1 MPEESANSL
10 NSNHERRLSVTCRY
24 IDKLLAD
31 MESML
36 NVATSKLAFPQYTPD
51 LTSAQRRVVEDYIS
65 RIRSQLIRV
74 LDGQNIERPPAD
86 IPVARSLH
94 STLTFVDITV
104 EELRPEYMRGYGEV
118 PPQAAVELNR
128 IAGELQG
135 LVRQLDQYLMRG
147 AGENLQQRL
156 EKLEQTGDEVPLLRR
171 LGTII
176 TEDERVEF
184 RSTLPLASVASE
196 DQQGSPE
203 NSYGESALLRLG
215 ELAEEFDAE
224 QVAADARS
232 VAERISEGR
241 FYVACIGQF
250 KRGKSSVLNALVG
263 DSLLP
268 TGVVPVTTVPTIVRY
283 GSHAAARVRFE
294 AGASGWTDIPVK
306 TVDEYVSEEK
316 NPENAKHVAALEIFV
331 PNPLLATGMC
341 FVDTPGLGSVF
352 TGNTAATQAFIP
364 HIDAALVVIGADPP
378 LAGEELVLVE
388 AVARHVQDLIVA
400 LNKADRTTDAERAA
414 AVAFARRQLEKRLQ
428 HPVEPFFEV
437 SAAEQLEHRGTG
449 RDWDKLVAALRHL
462 VEGSG
467 RRLIRAA
474 CERGLERI
482 SEQLLVIIM
491 EEREALQRPIEE
503 SESRIAVM
511 KQTIADAERSMRE
524 LAYLFMAEQQHLSDM
539 FVDRHK
545 AFLARVMPQASKE
558 FDVALQSISCWL
570 GPSYRRRSFR
580 EAQEVARRHIVPWLK
595 PEQEE
600 AEKEYRR
607 VALRFVEM
615 ANEFLKKLANAGI
628 PELARMP
635 HALDPESGF
644 RVRSEF
650 TFLDFIEVA
659 QPASPLRWLADLI
672 LGLVGALRIIKSD
685 ARRFLA
691 RLLEFNSTRV
701 QSDILNRVQESRGK
715 LETEIRKLL
724 HEVSRIAEQA
734 LARAKR
740 VREEGAPAVEAEL
753 RRLDSLEQE
762 VRALGAPE
770 ISEN

>member
-1 MPEESANSL
+1 
-10 NSNHERRLSVTCRY
+10 
-24 IDKLLAD
+24 LLEKPA
-31 MESML
+31 SPQ
-36 NVATSKLAFPQYTPD
+36 LA
-51 LTSAQRRVVEDYIS
+51 
-65 RIRSQLIRV
+65 
-74 LDGQNIERPPAD
+74 
-86 IPVARSLH
+86 PVASDDR
-94 STLTFVDITV
+94 
-104 EELRPEYMRGYGEV
+104 
-118 PPQAAVELNR
+118 QA
-128 IAGELQG
+128 
-135 LVRQLDQYLMRG
+135 
-147 AGENLQQRL
+147 
-156 EKLEQTGDEVPLLRR
+156 
-171 LGTII
+171 
-176 TEDERVEF
+176 
-184 RSTLPLASVASE
+184 
-196 DQQGSPE
+196 SPD
-203 NSYGESALLRLG
+203 NSHGESALFRLAA
-215 ELAEEFDAE
+215 LADEFDAE

-250 KRGKSSVLNALVG
+250 KRGKSSILNALVG
-263 DSLLP
+263 DSVLP

-294 AGASGWTDIPVK
+294 TGAGVWTDIPVK

-331 PNPLLATGMC
+331 PSPLLKTGMC

-388 AVARHVQDLIVA
+388 AVARHVQDLIIIV
-400 LNKADRTTDAERAA
+400 NKSDRTTDAERAA
-414 AVAFARRQLEKRLQ
+414 AVAFARHQLEKRLHQ
-428 HPVEPFFEV
+428 HSAGPLFEV

-449 RDWDKLVAALRHL
+449 RDWGKLVASLNKL

-474 CERGLERI
+474 CDRSLERI
-482 SEQLLVIIM
+482 GEQLLAIVT
-491 EEREALQRPIEE
+491 EEREALQRPVEE
-503 SESRIAVM
+503 SESRIALM

-545 AFLARVMPQASKE
+545 VFLARIMPQAGRE
-558 FDVALQSISCWL
+558 FDVVLQSISWRL
-570 GPSYRRRSFR
+570 GPSYRRETFR
-580 EAQEVARRHIVPWLK
+580 EAQELARRHVVPWLK

-615 ANEFLKKLANAGI
+615 ANEFLQKLANAGI

-644 RVRSEF
+644 RIRSEF

-659 QPASPLRWLADLI
+659 QPASPLRWLADLF
-672 LGLVGALRIIKSD
+672 LGLVGARKIIAND
-685 ARRFLA
+685 ARRFLT

-715 LETEIRKLL
+715 LEAEIRKLL
-724 HEVSRIAEQA
+724 HEVTRIAEQA
-734 LARAKR
+734 LARARR
-740 VREEGAPAVEAEL
+740 VREEGAPAVQAAL

-762 VRALGAPE
+762 VRALGAPG
-770 ISEN
+770 ISENPITETAASS

>member
-31 MESML
+31 MESIL
-36 NVATSKLAFPQYTPD
+36 SISSSKLAFPQYTSD
-51 LTSAQRRVVEDYIS
+51 LTPAQRRVIEDYIT
-65 RIRSQLIRV
+65 RIRAQLIRV
-74 LDGQNIERPPAD
+74 LDGQHIERPPAD

-118 PPQAAVELNR
+118 PPQAAVELNS

-135 LVRQLDQYLMRG
+135 LVRELDQYLTRS
-147 AGENLQQRL
+147 AGENPQQRPK
-156 EKLEQTGDEVPLLRR
+156 KLEQTGEEAPLLP
-171 LGTII
+171 
-176 TEDERVEF
+176 
-184 RSTLPLASVASE
+184 SASVASE
-196 DQQGSPE
+196 QQKTAPE
-203 NSYGESALLRLG
+203 NSHGESALLRLA

-232 VAERISEGR
+232 VAERVSEGR

-263 DSLLP
+263 DSVLP
-268 TGVVPVTTVPTIVRY
+268 TGVVPVTTVPTIVRH
-283 GSHAAARVRFE
+283 GPHAAARVRFQAA
-294 AGASGWTDIPVK
+294 AGGWTDIPVK

-331 PNPLLATGMC
+331 PSPLLATGMC

-378 LAGEELVLVE
+378 LAGEELVMVE
-388 AVARHVQDLIVA
+388 AVAQRVQDLIFTV
-400 LNKADRTTDAERAA
+400 NKADRTTDAERAA
-414 AVAFARRQLEKRLQ
+414 AVAFARRQLEKRIQ
-428 HPVEPFFEV
+428 HSVGPLFEV
-437 SAAEQLEHRGTG
+437 SAAEQLGHRGPG
-449 RDWDKLVAALRHL
+449 RDWDKLVAALKHL

-474 CERGLERI
+474 CERGVERI
-482 SEQLLVIIM
+482 SEQLLVMIT

-545 AFLARVMPQASKE
+545 SFLAQVTPQASKE
-558 FDVALQSISCWL
+558 FDVALQSISSWL
-570 GPSYRRRSFR
+570 GPSYRRRIFR
-580 EAQEVARRHIVPWLK
+580 EAQEIARRHVVPWLK

-600 AEKEYRR
+600 AEKEYRG

-659 QPASPLRWLADLI
+659 QPASPLRWLADLT
-672 LGLVGALRIIKSD
+672 LGLVGAGKIIKND

-762 VRALGAPE
+762 VRGLGSPE
-770 ISEN
+770 IS

>member
-1 MPEESANSL
+1 MRTDSKEDSL
-10 NSNHERRLSVTCRY
+10 
-24 IDKLLAD
+24 
-31 MESML
+31 
-36 NVATSKLAFPQYTPD
+36 
-51 LTSAQRRVVEDYIS
+51 
-65 RIRSQLIRV
+65 
-74 LDGQNIERPPAD
+74 
-86 IPVARSLH
+86 
-94 STLTFVDITV
+94 
-104 EELRPEYMRGYGEV
+104 
-118 PPQAAVELNR
+118 
-128 IAGELQG
+128 
-135 LVRQLDQYLMRG
+135 
-147 AGENLQQRL
+147 L
-156 EKLEQTGDEVPLLRR
+156 EKPASPR
-171 LGTII
+171 LVFVAP
-176 TEDERVEF
+176 EDRQ
-184 RSTLPLASVASE
+184 ASPQISH
-196 DQQGSPE
+196 
-203 NSYGESALLRLG
+203 GESALMRLA
-215 ELAEEFDAE
+215 ELADQFDAE

-232 VAERISEGR
+232 VAERVSEGR

-263 DSLLP
+263 DSVLP

-294 AGASGWTDIPVK
+294 AAGGWTDIPVK

-331 PNPLLATGMC
+331 PSPLLATGMC

-388 AVARHVQDLIVA
+388 AVARHVQDLIITV
-400 LNKADRTTDAERAA
+400 NKADRTTDAERAE
-414 AVAFARRQLEKRLQ
+414 AVAFARRQLEKRLPE
-428 HPVEPFFEV
+428 HSVGPLFEV

-449 RDWDKLVAALRHL
+449 RDWEKLVGSLNHL

-467 RRLIRAA
+467 RRLIQAA

-482 SEQLLVIIM
+482 SEQLLVIIS
-491 EEREALQRPIEE
+491 EEREALQRPIED
-503 SESRIAVM
+503 SEKRIAVM
-511 KQTIADAERSMRE
+511 KETIADAERSMRE

-545 AFLARVMPQASKE
+545 AFLARVTPQAHEE
-558 FDVALQSISCWL
+558 FEVVLQGISGWL
-570 GPSYRRRSFR
+570 GPSYRRRTFR
-580 EAQEVARRHIVPWLK
+580 AAQDLARRYVVPWLK

-600 AEKEYRR
+600 GEKEYRR
-607 VALRFVEM
+607 IATRFVEM

-650 TFLDFIEVA
+650 TFLEFIDVA
-659 QPASPLRWLADLI
+659 QPASPVRWLADLV
-672 LGLVGALRIIKSD
+672 LGLVGARWVIKNE
-685 ARRFLA
+685 ARSFLS

-701 QSDILNRVQESRGK
+701 QSDVLNRVQDSRAK

-734 LARAKR
+734 LVRARK
-740 VREEGAPAVEAEL
+740 VKEDGEPAVQAEL
-753 RRLDSLEQE
+753 SRLDGLEHE
-762 VRALGAPE
+762 VTALRGSTQLNAARV
-770 ISEN
+770 

>member
-31 MESML
+31 MENIL
-36 NVATSKLAFPQYTPD
+36 NVSSSKLAFPQYTPD

-65 RIRSQLIRV
+65 RIRAQLIRV

-118 PPQAAVELNR
+118 PPQAAVELNS

-135 LVRQLDQYLMRG
+135 LVRQLDQYLMRS
-147 AGENLQQRL
+147 ADENLQRL

-176 TEDERVEF
+176 AEDGRVEF
-184 RSTLPLASVASE
+184 RSTLPLASVAFE
-196 DQQGSPE
+196 EQQGSPE
-203 NSYGESALLRLG
+203 NSHGESALLRLG
-215 ELAEEFDAE
+215 ELAEEFEAE
-224 QVAADARS
+224 QVAADAQS
-232 VAERISEGR
+232 VAERVSEGR

-263 DSLLP
+263 DIVLP

-283 GSHAAARVRFE
+283 GSLAAARVRFE
-294 AGASGWTDIPVK
+294 AGGWTDIPVK

-331 PNPLLATGMC
+331 PSPLLATGMC

-352 TGNTAATQAFIP
+352 TGNTAATRAFIP

-378 LAGEELVLVE
+378 LAGEELVLIE
-388 AVARHVQDLIVA
+388 AVARHVQDLIITV
-400 LNKADRTTDAERAA
+400 NKADRTTDAERAA

-428 HPVEPFFEV
+428 HSVGPLFEV

-449 RDWDKLVAALRHL
+449 RDWGKLVAALKHL
-462 VEGSG
+462 VQGSG

-474 CERGLERI
+474 CERGVERI
-482 SEQLLVIIM
+482 SEQLLVIIT

-503 SESRIAVM
+503 SESRINVM

-524 LAYLFMAEQQHLSDM
+524 LGYLFMAEQQHLSDV
-539 FVDRHK
+539 FVGRHK
-545 AFLARVMPQASKE
+545 AFLARAMPQASKE

-570 GPSYRRRSFR
+570 GPRYRRRIFR
-580 EAQEVARRHIVPWLK
+580 EAQEIARRHVVPWLK

-650 TFLDFIEVA
+650 TFLEFIEVA
-659 QPASPLRWLADLI
+659 QPASPLRWLADLT
-672 LGLVGALRIIKSD
+672 LGLVGARKIIKND
-685 ARRFLA
+685 AQRFLA

-701 QSDILNRVQESRGK
+701 QSDILNRLQESRGK

-734 LARAKR
+734 LARAKK
-740 VREEGAPAVEAEL
+740 VREEGAPAVAAEL

-762 VRALGAPE
+762 VRALGLLG
-770 ISEN
+770 ISDN

>member
-1 MPEESANSL
+1 MGTDSKENSL
-10 NSNHERRLSVTCRY
+10 
-24 IDKLLAD
+24 
-31 MESML
+31 
-36 NVATSKLAFPQYTPD
+36 
-51 LTSAQRRVVEDYIS
+51 
-65 RIRSQLIRV
+65 
-74 LDGQNIERPPAD
+74 
-86 IPVARSLH
+86 
-94 STLTFVDITV
+94 
-104 EELRPEYMRGYGEV
+104 
-118 PPQAAVELNR
+118 
-128 IAGELQG
+128 
-135 LVRQLDQYLMRG
+135 
-147 AGENLQQRL
+147 L
-156 EKLEQTGDEVPLLRR
+156 EKPVSSPL
-171 LGTII
+171 
-176 TEDERVEF
+176 
-184 RSTLPLASVASE
+184 SSVASE
-196 DQQGSPE
+196 DRHVSPE
-203 NSYGESALLRLG
+203 NSQGESALLRLA
-215 ELAEEFDAE
+215 ELAEEFEAE
-224 QVAADARS
+224 QVATDARS
-232 VAERISEGR
+232 VAERVSEGR

-263 DSLLP
+263 DNVLP

-283 GSHAAARVRFE
+283 GSHATARVRFE
-294 AGASGWTDIPVK
+294 AGGWTDIPVK

-331 PNPLLATGMC
+331 PSPLLATGMC

-388 AVARHVQDLIVA
+388 AVARHVQDLIIT

-428 HPVEPFFEV
+428 HPVEPFFEI

-449 RDWDKLVAALRHL
+449 RDWEKLVASLQQL

-467 RRLIRAA
+467 RRLIQAA
-474 CERGLERI
+474 CDRGLERI
-482 SEQLLVIIM
+482 SEQLLVIIT

-503 SESRIAVM
+503 SETRIAVM

-524 LAYLFMAEQQHLSDM
+524 LGYLFMAEQQHISDL

-545 AFLARVMPQASKE
+545 AFLARVMPQAGTE
-558 FDVALQSISCWL
+558 FEVVLQSMSGGL
-570 GPSYRRRSFR
+570 GPRYRRRTFR
-580 EAQEVARRHIVPWLK
+580 EAQELARRHVVPWLK

-615 ANEFLKKLANAGI
+615 ANEFLKKLASAGI

-635 HALDPESGF
+635 HALDPERGF

-650 TFLDFIEVA
+650 TFHDFIDVA

-672 LGLVGALRIIKSD
+672 LGLVGARMIIKND

-691 RLLEFNSTRV
+691 RLLETNSTRV

-734 LARAKR
+734 LVRAKR
-740 VREEGAPAVEAEL
+740 VREEGAPAVQAEL
-753 RRLDSLEQE
+753 QRLDSLEQE
-762 VRALGAPE
+762 VRALGSPG

>member
-31 MESML
+31 MESIL
-36 NVATSKLAFPQYTPD
+36 SISSSKLAFPQYTSD
-51 LTSAQRRVVEDYIS
+51 LTPAQRRVIEDYIT
-65 RIRSQLIRV
+65 RIRAQLIRV
-74 LDGQNIERPPAD
+74 LDGQHIERPPAD

-118 PPQAAVELNR
+118 PPQAAVELNS

-135 LVRQLDQYLMRG
+135 LVRELDQYLTRS
-147 AGENLQQRL
+147 AGENPQQRPK
-156 EKLEQTGDEVPLLRR
+156 KLEQTGEEAPLLP
-171 LGTII
+171 
-176 TEDERVEF
+176 
-184 RSTLPLASVASE
+184 SASVASE
-196 DQQGSPE
+196 QQKTAPE
-203 NSYGESALLRLG
+203 NSHGESALLRLA

-232 VAERISEGR
+232 VAERVSEGR

-263 DSLLP
+263 DSVLP
-268 TGVVPVTTVPTIVRY
+268 TGVVPVTTVPTIVRH
-283 GSHAAARVRFE
+283 GPHAAARVRFQAA
-294 AGASGWTDIPVK
+294 AGGWTDIPVK

-331 PNPLLATGMC
+331 PSPLLAAGMC

-378 LAGEELVLVE
+378 LAGEELVMVE
-388 AVARHVQDLIVA
+388 AVAQRVQDLIFTV
-400 LNKADRTTDAERAA
+400 NKADRTTDAERAA
-414 AVAFARRQLEKRLQ
+414 AVAFARRQLEKRIQ
-428 HPVEPFFEV
+428 HSVGPLFEV
-437 SAAEQLEHRGTG
+437 SAAEQLGHRGPG
-449 RDWDKLVAALRHL
+449 RDWDKLVAALKHL

-474 CERGLERI
+474 CERGVERI
-482 SEQLLVIIM
+482 SEQLLVMIT

-545 AFLARVMPQASKE
+545 LFLAQVMPQASKE
-558 FDVALQSISCWL
+558 FDVALQSISSWL
-570 GPSYRRRSFR
+570 GPSYRRRIFR
-580 EAQEVARRHIVPWLK
+580 EAQEIARRHVVPWLK

-600 AEKEYRR
+600 AEKEYRG

-659 QPASPLRWLADLI
+659 QPASPLRWLADLT
-672 LGLVGALRIIKSD
+672 LGLVGAGKIIKND

-762 VRALGAPE
+762 VRGLGSPE
-770 ISEN
+770 IS

>member
-31 MESML
+31 MESIL
-36 NVATSKLAFPQYTPD
+36 NVSSSKLAFPQYAPD

-65 RIRSQLIRV
+65 RIRAQLIRV

-94 STLTFVDITV
+94 STLAFVDITV
-104 EELRPEYMRGYGEV
+104 EELRPEYIRGYGEV
-118 PPQAAVELNR
+118 PPQAAVELNS
-128 IAGELQG
+128 IAGELQC
-135 LVRQLDQYLMRG
+135 LVRQLDQYLMRS
-147 AGENLQQRL
+147 ADENLQRL
-156 EKLEQTGDEVPLLRR
+156 EKLEQTGDEVPLLQR

-176 TEDERVEF
+176 AEDGRVEF
-184 RSTLPLASVASE
+184 RSTLPLASVAFE
-196 DQQGSPE
+196 EPQCSPE
-203 NSYGESALLRLG
+203 NSHGESALLRLG
-215 ELAEEFDAE
+215 ELAEEFEAE

-232 VAERISEGR
+232 VAERVSEGR

-263 DSLLP
+263 DIVLP
-268 TGVVPVTTVPTIVRY
+268 TGVVPVTTVPTIIRY

-294 AGASGWTDIPVK
+294 AGGWTDIPVK

-331 PNPLLATGMC
+331 PSPLLATGMC

-388 AVARHVQDLIVA
+388 AVARHVQDLIITV
-400 LNKADRTTDAERAA
+400 NKADRTTDAERAA

-428 HPVEPFFEV
+428 HSVGPLFEV

-449 RDWDKLVAALRHL
+449 RDWGKLVAALKHL
-462 VEGSG
+462 VQGSG

-474 CERGLERI
+474 CERGVERI
-482 SEQLLVIIM
+482 SEQLLVIIT

-503 SESRIAVM
+503 SESRINVM

-524 LAYLFMAEQQHLSDM
+524 LGYLFMAEQQHLSDV

-558 FDVALQSISCWL
+558 FDVAQQSISCWL
-570 GPSYRRRSFR
+570 GPSYRRRIFR
-580 EAQEVARRHIVPWLK
+580 EAQEIARRHVVPWLK

-615 ANEFLKKLANAGI
+615 ANEFLKKLASAGI

-650 TFLDFIEVA
+650 TFLEFIEVA
-659 QPASPLRWLADLI
+659 QPASPLRWLADLT
-672 LGLVGALRIIKSD
+672 LGLVGARKIIQND
-685 ARRFLA
+685 AQRFLA

-701 QSDILNRVQESRGK
+701 QSDILNRLQESRGK

-734 LARAKR
+734 LARAKK
-740 VREEGAPAVEAEL
+740 VREEGAPAVAAEL

-762 VRALGAPE
+762 VRALGLLG
-770 ISEN
+770 ISDN

>member
-1 MPEESANSL
+1 MATDSKENSL
-10 NSNHERRLSVTCRY
+10 
-24 IDKLLAD
+24 
-31 MESML
+31 
-36 NVATSKLAFPQYTPD
+36 
-51 LTSAQRRVVEDYIS
+51 
-65 RIRSQLIRV
+65 
-74 LDGQNIERPPAD
+74 
-86 IPVARSLH
+86 
-94 STLTFVDITV
+94 
-104 EELRPEYMRGYGEV
+104 
-118 PPQAAVELNR
+118 
-128 IAGELQG
+128 
-135 LVRQLDQYLMRG
+135 
-147 AGENLQQRL
+147 L
-156 EKLEQTGDEVPLLRR
+156 EKAVASPA
-171 LGTII
+171 
-176 TEDERVEF
+176 
-184 RSTLPLASVASE
+184 ASVASE
-196 DQQGSPE
+196 EQQGSAG
-203 NSYGESALLRLG
+203 NSHGESALLRLG
-215 ELAEEFDAE
+215 ELADEFDAE

-232 VAERISEGR
+232 VAERVSEGR

-263 DSLLP
+263 DSVLP

-283 GSHAAARVRFE
+283 GSHTAARVRFQA
-294 AGASGWTDIPVK
+294 AGGWTDIPVK

-316 NPENAKHVAALEIFV
+316 NPENTKHVAALEIFV
-331 PNPLLATGMC
+331 PSPLLATGMC

-388 AVARHVQDLIVA
+388 AVARHVQDLIITV
-400 LNKADRTTDAERAA
+400 NKADRTTDAERAA
-414 AVAFARRQLEKRLQ
+414 AVAFARRQLEKRLPQ
-428 HPVEPFFEV
+428 HSVGPLFEV

-449 RDWDKLVAALRHL
+449 RDWGKLVEALRHL

-467 RRLIRAA
+467 RRLIQAA

-482 SEQLLVIIM
+482 SEEILVIIM

-503 SESRIAVM
+503 SETRIAVM

-524 LAYLFMAEQQHLSDM
+524 LGYLFMAEQQHISDM

-545 AFLARVMPQASKE
+545 AFLARVMPQAHKE
-558 FDVALQSISCWL
+558 FDVSLQSISGWL
-570 GPSYRRRSFR
+570 GPSYRRRTFR
-580 EAQEVARRHIVPWLK
+580 GAQELARRHVVPWLK

-672 LGLVGALRIIKSD
+672 LGLVGARRIIKND

-701 QSDILNRVQESRGK
+701 QSDILNRVQESRAR

-734 LARAKR
+734 LARAKK

-762 VRALGAPE
+762 VRALGAPG
-770 ISEN
+770 ISET